1 MTQNPANKQWPKIG
15 PRLPVNVPTPHG
27 TVQVQLAEL
36 SSGPVMV
43 ITAGEMPDVPTVR
56 FQSACVFGEGLR
68 AKDCDCGE
76 QLDAAMREICQ
87 VGGVV
92 TYAWE
97 EGRGGGIAHKLNAIA
112 LQQQHGINTRE
123 AFEKLGLPAEPRTFD
138 NHVEALRLVFSGSE
152 IRFASRNPA
161 KISALER
168 AGISISQRIT
178 LDTPMTDERKEYLEA
193 KIPALG
199 HINKS

>member
-1 MTQNPANKQWPKIG
+1 
-15 PRLPVNVPTPHG
+15 
-27 TVQVQLAEL
+27 
-36 SSGPVMV
+36 MV
-43 ITAGEMPDVPTVR
+43 ITAGEASEIPTVR

-97 EGRGGGIAHKLNAIA
+97 EGRGGGIAHKLDAIA
-112 LQQQHGINTRE
+112 LQQEHNIDTRE
-123 AFEKLGLPAEPRTFD
+123 AFEMLGMHPEPRTFD
-138 NHVEALRLVFSGSE
+138 NHVEALKLVFPGNE
-152 IRFASRNPA
+152 VRFASRNPA

-178 LDTPMTDERKEYLEA
+178 LDTPMTDERKQYLDA

-199 HINKS
+199 HLNEP